1 MSLLFPAMLAGIL
14 GIGIPVALHLI
25 AKHKFPVRDF
35 PTLRLLM
42 RDERTNVFAP
52 RLIDPWQL
60 LLRVLVLTLLV
71 LAMARVFLP
80 GSSSTPAPR
89 NLVVVVDCSAS
100 MNLTV
105 KNPAGSGQLTL
116 LELARRKARE
126 LLAESTAPGQC
137 ALIAAADDTR
147 LLAELQPSPAAALAA
162 ASSQLSTLNSQLSLS
177 PTDGSGRGLLHAI
190 ATAGDLLRGRRE
202 VKSQIVVLTDLRATA
217 FATRNQ
223 KDLLRLARARADLG
237 DKLDLILVD
246 LATGATENL
255 AITDAHVRGSRVKV
269 GDDAHIIARLRN
281 SGTNDRT
288 AKLQLAIGNQP
299 DPAIKE
305 IPLAPGAEAVVDL
318 TTPVNRAVRA
328 IAQARLKEPDA
339 LPADDTFSVPLNVA
353 ETRRVLIIN
362 GASQAAATDS
372 ALARLGQPG
381 ATAQPKP
388 ADVEETVDGATI
400 LRFVLNPGRELGR
413 ASGTGIDTTLVTP
426 EALAGQTLSKFELV
440 VLYDVTSLPAQAL
453 EDLNTFVRQGRSLL
467 IVGASGMN
475 ALQFNR
481 LFFSADPQRPGLA
494 PAQLGNDKDFAPAL
508 ALADTSSPHPW
519 LAPFRDR
526 LQGDLSGVRFT
537 KARELPAVAAGAT
550 TMLTGVD
557 GRPLAVEM
565 PLEKGRVAMLAFG
578 FELDRGNLARTR
590 VFPALMWRLVDYL
603 TGQLRV
609 RPPDILTALQPAV
622 LDVSEP
628 AFAFATELELTSLA
642 ESAAGSTNPAP
653 RLKVNPDQTVL
664 VPPLPAGDYALHKPR
679 AVGAVAGHTR
689 NITVHTDA
697 QESDFTRATE
707 PQLREWLG
715 GDVRVTEAANAVK
728 LAPPGGEFWR
738 PLLLLL
744 LLAYVAEAA
753 TGYVMSARREKQ
765 RAAEASA

>member
-1 MSLLFPAMLAGIL
+1 MSLLFPAMLAGLVGL
-14 GIGIPVALHLI
+14 GIPFALHLI

-60 LLRVLVLTLLV
+60 LLRLLVLTLLV

-80 GSSSTPAPR
+80 GFSGTPAPR

-105 KNPAGSGQLTL
+105 KNPAGSGQFTL

-126 LLAESTAPGQC
+126 LLGEISAPSQC
-137 ALIAAADDTR
+137 ALIAAADDTH

-162 ASSQLSTLNSQLSLS
+162 LS
-177 PTDGSGRGLLHAI
+177 PQPPDARPHPLSATDGSGRGLLHAI
-190 ATAGDLLRGRRE
+190 AAAGDLLRGRRE
-202 VKSQIVVLTDLRATA
+202 VRSQIVVLTDLRATA

-223 KDLLRLARARADLG
+223 RDLLRLALTRADLG
-237 DKLDLILVD
+237 DRLDLILVD

-255 AITDAHVRGSRVKV
+255 AITEARVRGSRVKV
-269 GDDAHIIARLRN
+269 GDDAHILARLRN

-288 AKLQLAIGNQP
+288 AKIQLAIGNQP

-305 IPLAPGAEAVVDL
+305 IPLAAGAEAVVDL
-318 TTPVNRAVRA
+318 TTPVNRSVRA

-362 GASQAAATDS
+362 GASQAAVTDS

-381 ATAQPKP
+381 ATAQPK
-388 ADVEETVDGATI
+388 AVDVEETVDGATI

-440 VLYDVTSLPAQAL
+440 VLYDVTSLPAQAV

-467 IVGASGMN
+467 FVGAGGVN

-550 TMLTGVD
+550 AMLTGAD

-628 AFAFATELELTSLA
+628 AFAFATELELTTLGDA
-642 ESAAGSTNPAP
+642 TNRPP
-653 RLKVNPDQTVL
+653 VRLKVNADQTVL
-664 VPPLPAGDYALHKPR
+664 VPALPAGDFALHKPR
-679 AVGAVAGHTR
+679 AIGAVAGHTR
-689 NITVHTDA
+689 HITVHTDA

-707 PQLREWLG
+707 PQLRDWLG
-715 GDVRVTEAANAVK
+715 GEVRVTEAAEAVK
-728 LAPPGGEFWR
+728 LAPPGSEFWR

-744 LLAYVAEAA
+744 LIAYLAEAL
-753 TGYVMSARREKQ
+753 TSYVMSARREKQ
-765 RAAEASA
+765 RVAEASA

>member
-1 MSLLFPAMLAGIL
+1 MSLLFPAMLAGLVGL
-14 GIGIPVALHLI
+14 GVPFALHLI

-60 LLRVLVLTLLV
+60 LLRLLVLTLLV

-80 GSSSTPAPR
+80 GFSGKPAPR

-105 KNPAGSGQLTL
+105 KNPAGSGQVTL

-126 LLAESTAPGQC
+126 LLGEITAPSQC
-137 ALIAAADDTR
+137 ALLAAADDTR
-147 LLAELQPSPAAALAA
+147 LLADLQPSPAAALAA
-162 ASSQLSTLNSQLSLS
+162 LS
-177 PTDGSGRGLLHAI
+177 PQTPDPRPQTLSATDGSGRGLLHAI
-190 ATAGDLLRGRRE
+190 AAAGNLLRGRRE

-217 FATRNQ
+217 FAARNQ

-255 AITDAHVRGSRVKV
+255 AITEARVRGSRVKV
-269 GDDAHIIARLRN
+269 GDDAHILARLRN

-288 AKLQLAIGNQP
+288 AKLQLAVGNQP

-328 IAQARLKEPDA
+328 IAQARLREPDA
-339 LPADDTFSVPLNVA
+339 LPTDDTFSVPLNVA

-362 GASQAAATDS
+362 GASQSAPADS
-372 ALARLGQPG
+372 TLSLLGQPG
-381 ATAQPKP
+381 ATAQTKA

-467 IVGASGMN
+467 FVGAGGMN

-481 LFFSADPQRPGLA
+481 LFFSADPQRLGLA

-537 KARELPAVAAGAT
+537 KARELPVLAAGAT
-550 TMLTGVD
+550 AMLTGAD

-578 FELDRGNLARTR
+578 FELDRGNLARSR

-628 AFAFATELELTSLA
+628 AFAFATELEL
-642 ESAAGSTNPAP
+642 SALGDATNRPP
-653 RLKVNPDQTVL
+653 VRLKVNADQTVL
-664 VPPLPAGDYALHKPR
+664 VPALPAGDFALHKPR

-689 NITVHTDA
+689 HITVHTDA

-707 PQLREWLG
+707 PQLRDWLG
-715 GDVRVTEAANAVK
+715 GDVRVTEAAAPLQ
-728 LAPPGGEFWR
+728 LAPTGGEFWR

-744 LLAYVAEAA
+744 LLAYVAEAV
-753 TGYVMSARREKQ
+753 TGYLLSAKREKQ
-765 RAAEASA
+765 RAMEASA

>member
-1 MSLLFPAMLAGIL
+1 MSLLFPAMLAGLVGL
-14 GIGIPVALHLI
+14 GIPFALHLI

-60 LLRVLVLTLLV
+60 LLRLLVLTLLV

-80 GSSSTPAPR
+80 GFSSTPAPR

-100 MNLTV
+100 MNLAV
-105 KNPAGSGQLTL
+105 KNPTGSGQLTL

-126 LLAESTAPGQC
+126 LLGEISAPSQC
-137 ALIAAADDTR
+137 ALIAAADDTH

-162 ASSQLSTLNSQLSLS
+162 LS
-177 PTDGSGRGLLHAI
+177 PQPPDARPHPLSATDGSGRGLLHAI
-190 ATAGDLLRGRRE
+190 AAAGDLVRGRRE

-223 KDLLRLARARADLG
+223 RDLLRLARARADLG
-237 DKLDLILVD
+237 DRLDLILVD

-255 AITDAHVRGSRVKV
+255 AITEARVRGSRVKV
-269 GDDAHIIARLRN
+269 GDDAHILARLRN

-288 AKLQLAIGNQP
+288 AKIQLAIGNQP

-305 IPLAPGAEAVVDL
+305 IPLAAGAEAVVDL
-318 TTPVNRAVRA
+318 TTPVNRSVRA

-362 GASQAAATDS
+362 GASQAAVTDS

-381 ATAQPKP
+381 ATAQPK
-388 ADVEETVDGATI
+388 AVDVEETVDGATI

-440 VLYDVTSLPAQAL
+440 VLYDVTSLPAQAV

-467 IVGASGMN
+467 FVGAGGVN

-550 TMLTGVD
+550 AMLTGAD

-628 AFAFATELELTSLA
+628 AFAFATELELTTLGDA
-642 ESAAGSTNPAP
+642 TNRPP
-653 RLKVNPDQTVL
+653 VRLKVNADQTVL
-664 VPPLPAGDYALHKPR
+664 VPALPAGDFALHKPR
-679 AVGAVAGHTR
+679 AIGAVAGHTR
-689 NITVHTDA
+689 HITVHTDA

-707 PQLREWLG
+707 PQLRDWLG
-715 GDVRVTEAANAVK
+715 GEVRVTEAAEAVK
-728 LAPPGGEFWR
+728 LAPPGSEFWR

-744 LLAYVAEAA
+744 LIAYLAEAL
-753 TGYVMSARREKQ
+753 TSYVMSARREKQ
-765 RAAEASA
+765 RVAEASA

>member
-1 MSLLFPAMLAGIL
+1 MSLLFPAMLAGLVGL
-14 GIGIPVALHLI
+14 GIPFALHLI

-60 LLRVLVLTLLV
+60 LLRLLVLTLLV

-80 GSSSTPAPR
+80 GFSSTPAPR

-105 KNPAGSGQLTL
+105 KNPAGSGQFTL

-126 LLAESTAPGQC
+126 LLGEISAPSQC

-162 ASSQLSTLNSQLSLS
+162 SSSQLSTLNSQLPLS

-190 ATAGDLLRGRRE
+190 AAAGDLLRGRRE
-202 VKSQIVVLTDLRATA
+202 VKSQIVVLTDVRATA
-217 FATRNQ
+217 FAARNQ

-255 AITDAHVRGSRVKV
+255 AITDARVRGSRVKV
-269 GDDAHIIARLRN
+269 GDDAHILTRLRN

-362 GASQAAATDS
+362 GASQSVPADS

-381 ATAQPKP
+381 VTAQPKA
-388 ADVEETVDGATI
+388 ADVEEAVDGATI

-467 IVGASGMN
+467 FVGASGVN

-519 LAPFRDR
+519 LAPFRDP
-526 LQGDLSGVRFT
+526 LQGDLTGVRFT
-537 KARELPAVAAGAT
+537 KARELPAIAAGASA
-550 TMLTGVD
+550 MLTGAD

-565 PLEKGRVAMLAFG
+565 ALEKGRVAMLAFG

-628 AFAFATELELTSLA
+628 AFAFATELELTTL
-642 ESAAGSTNPAP
+642 GDVTNRPP
-653 RLKVNPDQTVL
+653 VRLKVNADQTVL
-664 VPPLPAGDYALHKPR
+664 VPALPAGDYALHKPR

-697 QESDFTRATE
+697 GESDFTRATE
-707 PQLREWLG
+707 PQLRDWLG
-715 GDVRVTEAANAVK
+715 GEVRVTEAATALK

-744 LLAYVAEAA
+744 LLAYVAEAV
-753 TGYVMSARREKQ
+753 TGYVLSAKREKQ
-765 RAAEASA
+765 RVAEASA